1 MNYSPKA
8 GTIPGVTVTY
18 HGPTNHYGSRW
29 RAVLKRGA
37 DCTWRAAVPFA
48 SGPDEAVLAV
58 LAKANRDMQC
68 DWGVIGRPLSMDGGD
83 SYVYG
88 VGPDYMV

>member
-1 MNYSPKA
+1 
-8 GTIPGVTVTY
+8 
-18 HGPTNHYGSRW
+18 
-29 RAVLKRGA
+29 
-37 DCTWRAAVPFA
+37 
-48 SGPDEAVLAV
+48 VLAV

-68 DWGVIGRPLSMDGGD
+68 DWGVIGRPLSMDGGN